1 MNMQQT
7 ILKYAE
13 KPVRIFIEALASSIA
28 NLNEKQVETVLRKS
42 TPDLEDLLQLANDL
56 PSLERT
62 RFYDLRKSFEDAV
75 VNRIKG
81 A

>member
-1 MNMQQT
+1 M
-7 ILKYAE
+7 
-13 KPVRIFIEALASSIA
+13 RIFIEALASSIA

-62 RFYDLRKSFEDAV
+62 QFYDLRKSFEDAV